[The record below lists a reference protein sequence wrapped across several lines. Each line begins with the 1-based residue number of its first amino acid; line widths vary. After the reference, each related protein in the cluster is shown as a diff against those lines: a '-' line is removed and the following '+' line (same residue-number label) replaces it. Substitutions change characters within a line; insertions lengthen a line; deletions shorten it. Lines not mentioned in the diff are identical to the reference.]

1 MKEKI
6 KDSLWGM
13 AGIGFFILMIA
24 TFVLLIMG
32 GAKLFEILNPVLEM
46 IGGITWGI
54 IFLLL
59 ILSIVPGFRN
69 FTGNGVVLGTY
80 LVGAIIWFSSF
91 YITYSLWGFL
101 GIFVGVIF
109 LGLGIFFTAILALI
123 FNGEFGAAIILTIT
137 LSILYFL
144 RWLGLKILE
153 KYRPKRTEVKI
164 VG

>member
-13 AGIGFFILMIA
+13 AGIGFFILIVTA
-24 TFVLLIMG
+24 FVLLIMG
-32 GAKLFEILNPVLEM
+32 GAKLFEILNPVLEL
-46 IGGITWGI
+46 IGSITWGI

-59 ILSIVPGFRN
+59 ILSIVPSFRN
-69 FTGNGVVLGTY
+69 FTGNGIVLGTY
-80 LVGAIIWFSSF
+80 LVGVIIWFSSF

-123 FNGEFGAAIILTIT
+123 FNGEFGAAILLTIT
-137 LSILYFL
+137 LVLIYFL
-144 RWLGLKILE
+144 RWAGLSIIE
-153 KYRPKRTEVKI
+153 KYRPKKIKAKI